1 MYTVYIIRTLRK
13 DWTRISR
20 VNKMADGSERIK
32 DNLSSVTDEAKKA
45 LANLESLVK
54 GGGAKKKVKKRRVDI
69 FYDSSG
75 TRIIKTPGRASVN
88 TTESSNESTSSTI
101 SNGECQWIQMIDFVW
116 V

>member
-32 DNLSSVTDEAKKA
+32 DNLSSVTDETKKA

-54 GGGAKKKVKKRRVDI
+54 GGGAKKKVKKRRVNI

-75 TRIIKTPGRASVN
+75 TRIIKTPRRASVN
-88 TTESSNESTSSTI
+88 TNESTSSTI

>member
-54 GGGAKKKVKKRRVDI
+54 GGGAKKKVKKRRVE
-69 FYDSSG
+69 FFM
-75 TRIIKTPGRASVN
+75 TLPEHV
-88 TTESSNESTSSTI
+88 
-101 SNGECQWIQMIDFVW
+101 
-116 V
+116 